1 MSQKIMNSIIY
12 LTWQQISCWQTIPL
26 LTFLR
31 YAYVADMATVDER
44 AAHNISSYITPE
56 NEMSKLNDAEQ
67 RQNRIIFFFKTNEMF
82 KKRIIM

>member
-12 LTWQQISCWQTIPL
+12 LTWQQISCWQTFPL

-31 YAYVADMATVDER
+31 YAYMATVDER

-67 RQNRIIFFFKTNEMF
+67 RQCRIIFFFKTNEMF